1 MKTDTILM
9 MVAALVCAGAVS
21 FLATPLVR
29 VMAYKVG
36 AVDVPKDSRRIHT
49 HPCLLYTS
57 GLIVSEELDKGQ
69 SPS

>member
-36 AVDVPKDSRRIHT
+36 AVDVPKDSR
-49 HPCLLYTS
+49 C
-57 GLIVSEELDKGQ
+57 V
-69 SPS
+69 